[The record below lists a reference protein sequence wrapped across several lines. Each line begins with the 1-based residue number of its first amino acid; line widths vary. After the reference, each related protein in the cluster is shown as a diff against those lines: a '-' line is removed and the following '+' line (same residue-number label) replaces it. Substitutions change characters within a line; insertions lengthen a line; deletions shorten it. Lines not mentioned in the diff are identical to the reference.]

1 MAKDSIPTGRLRRTA
16 RIGGLAGGT
25 AARSYAAR
33 AADLTRSEQK
43 RQEAAERRQVQMAE
57 RILDVLGQM
66 KGAAMK
72 IGQVASFVD
81 SGALPPEVHRRLE
94 EKLAELRDS
103 APRVRFDEMR
113 KVLESDLERAARG
126 RVRRVRDGGVR
137 RRVDRPG
144 VPRAAQ
150 GRPARGGEDP
160 VPGHRA
166 GRALGPSEPRADTA
180 RGEDDGPR
188 HGPEGDGGGDS
199 RAPHRG
205 ARLRARGPDP
215 SRLRADLARASV
227 RGDPGGGDEPVE
239 RARARHRVRRGP
251 RLRAGEGA
259 AAARARPVRR
269 DRVPVLPR
277 ARCTARG
284 ASPRIRTRAT
294 TC

>member
-1 MAKDSIPTGRLRRTA
+1 MSSAIAAQPNTYPLGVYVIRVAQRARYGHCMAKDSIPTGRLRRTA

-113 KVLESDLERAARG
+113 KVLESDLGGAARG
-126 RVRRVRDGGVR
+126 RVRRVRDR
-137 RRVDRPG
+137 RRSP
-144 VPRAAQ
+144 PR
-150 GRPARGGEDP
+150 R
-160 VPGHRA
+160 
-166 GRALGPSEPRADTA
+166 S
-180 RGEDDGPR
+180 
-188 HGPEGDGGGDS
+188 
-199 RAPHRG
+199 
-205 ARLRARGPDP
+205 
-215 SRLRADLARASV
+215 
-227 RGDPGGGDEPVE
+227 
-239 RARARHRVRRGP
+239 
-251 RLRAGEGA
+251 
-259 AAARARPVRR
+259 
-269 DRVPVLPR
+269 

-284 ASPRIRTRAT
+284 CRTAGAWR
-294 TC
+294 